1 MFSTGQFVTC
11 APLKINKGQ
20 LTMARRFVSNR
31 NETVRMFDSNFLEWF
46 SHIHPATPIV
56 LFMPLVTY
64 LVWASWSMNGLA
76 MTEVALLFVFGVF
89 LWTFLE
95 YILHRFIFHYVPKS
109 KWGKRLHFVMHGV
122 HHDYPSDATR
132 LVMAP
137 GISLPLGAFFYLVFW
152 FVFSSN
158 VNAIFAG
165 TMFGYVCYDTI
176 HYATHHFK
184 LNRGIGKWLRQYHM
198 RHHFQDETTRYGV
211 STPLW
216 DYVFGTIGRRQK

>member
-1 MFSTGQFVTC
+1 
-11 APLKINKGQ
+11 
-20 LTMARRFVSNR
+20 MARRFISNR
-31 NETVRMFDSNFLEWF
+31 NETVRMFESDFLEFF
-46 SHIHPATPIV
+46 SHIHPSTPIV
-56 LFMPLVTY
+56 LFIPLV
-64 LVWASWSMNGLA
+64 VWLSYVSVTVNGLGGV
-76 MTEVALLFVFGVF
+76 MVVGLFLFGIF
-89 LWTFLE
+89 LWTLLE
-95 YILHRFIFHYVPKS
+95 YLLHRFVFHYQPKTD
-109 KWGKRLHFVMHGV
+109 WGKRLHFLMHGV

-137 GISLPLGAFFYLVFW
+137 GISLPFGAFFYGLFW
-152 FVFSSN
+152 LIFGSTY

-198 RHHFQDETTRYGV
+198 RHHFQDDDTRYGV

-216 DYVFGTIGRRQK
+216 DYVFGTVGKKGGSQG